1 MQKLRL
7 SALFFLSLATCV
19 LFLGACRS
27 HPIDRRMRM
36 SITGTWQGVQNGTLL
51 TVYSDCRIEVTNVK
65 GQPAG
70 TVIVGKI
77 DRGFDQLLI
86 TYTSPRAVCEDANGI
101 YKFKATKDNQKMK
114 LTMIHDDCAVR
125 VAQLDKDW
133 ILKNPMPTTTVP
145 PAKAAK

>member
-19 LFLGACRS
+19 LFMSACRS

-36 SITGTWQGVQNGTLL
+36 AITGTWQGTQNGTMMTIYTDGRLEL
-51 TVYSDCRIEVTNVK
+51 TNVK

-70 TVIVGKI
+70 TVILGKI

-86 TYTSPRAVCEDANGI
+86 TYTAPLSLCEQATGI
-101 YKFKATKDNQKMK
+101 YTFKATKDNQKMK
-114 LTMIHDDCAVR
+114 LTKVREDCPIRA
-125 VAQLDKDW
+125 AQLETDW
-133 ILKNPMPTTTVP
+133 ILKNAMPTTTVT
-145 PAKAAK
+145 AAK